1 MDFHLF
7 DSDYESPPVSP
18 QPQDVMQTMAT
29 ILSVIAIVTTCC
41 IYSSLGCGALSII
54 LALLARGQQK
64 KLTPQGKLT
73 IMTAIAAIVISVS
86 ATILMVSMTI
96 QEFGGAESFLKEY
109 SNIMESMTGLPL
121 LEESSI

>member
-7 DSDYESPPVSP
+7 ENDQESRPVSP

-96 QEFGGAESFLKEY
+96 QEFGGVENFLKEY
-109 SNIMESMTGLPL
+109 SSIMESMTGLPL

>member
-7 DSDYESPPVSP
+7 DSDQESRPVSP

-96 QEFGGAESFLKEY
+96 QEFGGVESFLKEY
-109 SNIMESMTGLPL
+109 SNIMESMTDLPL

>member
-73 IMTAIAAIVISVS
+73 ILTAIAAIVISVS

-96 QEFGGAESFLKEY
+96 QEFGGVESFLKEY

>member
-96 QEFGGAESFLKEY
+96 QEFGGVESFLKEY

>member
-96 QEFGGAESFLKEY
+96 QEFGGVESFLKEY
-109 SNIMESMTGLPL
+109 SNIMESMTDLPL